1 MRHSPY
7 GPGPGALTAPVKN
20 AAMGQAGM
28 PDAIRI
34 TVEGFGAHPQ
44 HEAHSRAYIAGE
56 GGREMPLGMRHGGVR
71 AALAIALSALPL
83 HLARAAETTGRPELS
98 TLEAYVSALLSLDR
112 HEIAALMLTL
122 GVLCFAV
129 VTAILLVRTR
139 GRLAE
144 LEASSRDESATSRAA
159 IDRAYA
165 LLLSEQQIL
174 VAWAAGS
181 DEPEIIGDPTLVTA
195 AETPQRVLA
204 FGTWLEPETAGEME
218 RSVDALRARGVAF
231 AMTMATFAGRI
242 LEAKGQVTGG
252 RAILRLREVSGI
264 KHELA
269 ELARR
274 HQKQLEDTA
283 ATRALIEAMAAPVWA
298 RDDAGKLVFANQAYA
313 RAVESQDGTE
323 AVDRGIE
330 LFDRGARTEL
340 LRAHELVETYS
351 GRLPAVVAGQRRSFD
366 VMTVPAGRGS
376 AGIALDA
383 TEAEGLRG
391 ELKRMMDAHRRTLD
405 QLATGVAIF
414 GSNQRLA
421 FYNTAYRLLWDLD
434 PIFLDQEPNDSAV
447 IDRLRAS
454 RKLPDEQDFRQ
465 WKTALYDA
473 YRAVEP
479 KEHMWHLPD
488 SRTMRVVTTPNPEG
502 GVIYLFD
509 DVTERL
515 DLERRYDALIRV
527 QGETLDNLTE
537 AVAVFGSDGRLRLF
551 NPVFAR
557 MWRLAP
563 ETLAERPHIES
574 LSQWTF
580 PLHGDHPVWQSL
592 RTTITAI
599 ENREPVMGRLDRPDG
614 NVVDCATM
622 PLPDGAT
629 LVTFQD
635 VTDTVNVER
644 ALRERNEALEA
655 ADRLKIDFVHHV
667 SYELRS
673 PLTNII
679 GFAHFLG
686 DPITGPLRDK
696 QREYLNYITVS
707 TNALLAIINNI
718 LDLATIDAG
727 AMTLNLG
734 AVDIRKTMEAA
745 AEGVQDRLVKSGIQ
759 LEIRAA
765 ADIGSFVADER
776 RVRQSLFNLLA
787 NAVGFSP
794 GGETVTFTAQRLNDA
809 VMFSVTDRGP
819 GIPDDVQDKVFDWFE
834 THSLGSRH
842 RGTGLGLSLVRSF
855 VELHGG
861 SVTLESAVGRG
872 TTVTC
877 VFPLDQTA
885 ERSAA

>member
-1 MRHSPY
+1 
-7 GPGPGALTAPVKN
+7 
-20 AAMGQAGM
+20 MGQAGM

-34 TVEGFGAHPQ
+34 TVEGARARPK
-44 HEAHSRAYIAGE
+44 ARSRASLARYN
-56 GGREMPLGMRHGGVR
+56 RFR
-71 AALAIALSALPL
+71 AVAVLSALLPY
-83 HLARAAETTGRPELS
+83 HGARADDAGATQVRS
-98 TLEAYVSALLSLDR
+98 SIEAFFSAFALLDR
-112 HEIAALMLTL
+112 HEIAGLALTL
-122 GVLCFAV
+122 GILFFAV

-139 GRLAE
+139 NRLAE
-144 LEASSRDESATSRAA
+144 VEALARDESVASKAA

-165 LLLSEQQIL
+165 LLLSEPQIL
-174 VAWAAGS
+174 VAWTAAA
-181 DEPEIIGDPTLVTA
+181 DEPEIIGDPTLVTTA
-195 AETPQRVLA
+195 DAPHRVLA
-204 FGTWLEPETAGEME
+204 FGTWLEPGAAREME
-218 RSVDALRARGVAF
+218 RSVDALRARGVSF
-231 AMTMATFAGRI
+231 AMTLTTLAGHI
-242 LEAKGQVTGG
+242 LEAEGQIIGG
-252 RAILRLREVSGI
+252 RAILRLRQVSGI
-264 KHELA
+264 KYELA
-269 ELARR
+269 ELVQR
-274 HQKQLEDTA
+274 HQKDMDDA
-283 ATRALIEAMAAPVWA
+283 AAMRALIEAVPAPVWA
-298 RDDAGKLVFANQAYA
+298 RDATGKLVFANQAYT
-313 RAVESQDGTE
+313 RAVEARDGAE
-323 AVDRGIE
+323 VAENGIE
-330 LFDRGARTEL
+330 LFERNARTEL
-340 LRAHELVETYS
+340 SRAHEAAQPYS

-366 VMTVPAGRGS
+366 VITVPAARGS
-376 AGIALDA
+376 AGIGIDA
-383 TEAEGLRG
+383 TEAELMRA
-391 ELKRMMDAHRRTLD
+391 ELARMMDAHRRTLD

-414 GSNQRLA
+414 GSNARLS
-421 FYNTAYRLLWDLD
+421 FYNAAYRSLWDLD
-434 PIFLDQEPNDSAV
+434 AGLLDQGPTDSAV
-447 IDRLRAS
+447 LEELRAD

-465 WKTALYDA
+465 WKAALHEA
-473 YRAVEP
+473 YRAVEA

-488 SRTMRVVTTPNPEG
+488 GRTMRVVTTPNPEG

-515 DLERRYDALIRV
+515 ALERRYDALIRV

-537 AVAVFGSDGRLRLF
+537 AVAVFGSDGRLRLH

-557 MWRLAP
+557 MWRLSSDA
-563 ETLAERPHIES
+563 LAKHPHIEAVS
-574 LSQWTF
+574 GWTA
-580 PLHGDHPVWQSL
+580 PLHGDHQIWQML
-592 RTTITAI
+592 RATITAMD
-599 ENREPVMGRLDRPDG
+599 NREPVIGRIERPDG

-644 ALRERNEALEA
+644 ALRERNEALET
-655 ADRLKIDFVHHV
+655 ADKLKIDFVHHV

-686 DPITGPLRDK
+686 DPVTGPLTEK
-696 QREYLNYITVS
+696 QREYLSYITVS

-734 AVDIRKTMEAA
+734 SVDIRRTMEAA
-745 AEGVQDRLVKSGIQ
+745 AEGVQDRLVKNGIR

-765 ADIGSFVADER
+765 PDIGSFVADER

-794 GGETVTFTAQRLNDA
+794 AGETVTFAAQRLKDA
-809 VMFSVTDRGP
+809 VVLSVTDRGP
-819 GIPDDVQDKVFDWFE
+819 GIPADVQDKVFDWFE

-861 SVTLESAVGRG
+861 SVRLESAVGRG

-877 VFPLDQTA
+877 VFPLDHRA
-885 ERSAA
+885 ERTAA